1 MQDFDRH
8 ERRMWSGDGVP
19 AAYLRGFAGLC
30 AGAVPALL
38 DRVAAGPGLRLL
50 DVGTGTGSVAAAA
63 LALGATVTAVDGEP
77 QMVKVAAER
86 LPEVPVSHA
95 LLPGLP
101 FADREFD
108 AVTANFVVNH
118 VADPVAALAELRRV
132 VRPGG
137 RGAVTLWHGG
147 ANRAMDLFGEV
158 LDAVAVERPLFPS
171 VPVAFERTPEGLAG
185 LLTEA
190 GWQQVE
196 AAELSWTYRVDPED
210 WWAGPAGGVAN
221 IGLVVSTQPE
231 SVLAA
236 LKRAYDRLV
245 ADRLDADG
253 RLVLE
258 ACAVLASGVRG
269 PAGVRVVG
277 GLPGTQVFG

>member
-1 MQDFDRH
+1 MQEFDMH
-8 ERRMWSGDGVP
+8 ERRMWGADGVP
-19 AAYLRGFAGLC
+19 AAYRRGFAGLC

-50 DVGTGTGSVAAAA
+50 DVGTGTGTVAAVA
-63 LALGATVTAVDGEP
+63 LARGAAVTAVDAEP
-77 QMVKVAAER
+77 QMVKSASER

-95 LLPGLP
+95 LLPELP
-101 FADREFD
+101 FADGEFD
-108 AVTANFVVNH
+108 AVAANFVVNH

-137 RGAVTLWHGG
+137 RGAVTLWPATGNH
-147 ANRAMDLFGEV
+147 AMDLFGEV
-158 LDAVAVERPLFPS
+158 LDAVAVERPAFPS
-171 VPVAFERTPEGLAG
+171 VPVAFERTPAGLAG

-196 AAELSWTYRVDPED
+196 ATELSWTYRVDPED

-221 IGLVVSTQPE
+221 IGLVVTTQPP

-236 LKRAYDRLV
+236 LKQAYDRLA

-253 RLVLE
+253 LLVLE
-258 ACAVLASGVRG
+258 ARAVLAD
-269 PAGVRVVG
+269 
-277 GLPGTQVFG
+277 GTR